1 MIKKALIK
9 RNYTETAQK
18 GRCAI
23 MLDYS
28 QTTLFKDISMDDYQR
43 LLSCLEAREKR
54 FDAGETI
61 CSYDSGFGDLGI
73 IGAGTACVVRY
84 EFNGARTIL
93 ERLGPQDIFGRMLS
107 YDCRE
112 QAGVNVVCETPCSIL
127 FLKYRCISATCTKA
141 CAHHHQLIQNLLNL
155 ISERAL
161 SLSRRVEVLS
171 QRTIREKLMCY
182 FYQLSSQAM
191 SPSFPLP
198 FSMVDLADYL
208 SIDRSAMTRE
218 LKRMKDEGLLRL
230 DKRQVWLLA

>member
-1 MIKKALIK
+1 M
-9 RNYTETAQK
+9 T
-18 GRCAI
+18 
-23 MLDYS
+23 DYY
-28 QTTLFKDISMDDYQR
+28 QTNLFKNISLEDYKR
-43 LLSCLEAREKR
+43 LLSCPEAREKH
-54 FDAGETI
+54 FSAGETI

-84 EFNGARTIL
+84 EYNGARTIL
-93 ERLGPQDIFGRMLS
+93 ERLGPQDLFGRILS

-112 QAGVNVVCETPCSIL
+112 QAGVNVVCENECWIL
-127 FLKYRCISATCTKA
+127 FLKYSCISATCTKA

-182 FYQLSSQAM
+182 FYQLSSQAK
-191 SPSFPLP
+191 SSSFPLP

-218 LKRMKDEGLLRL
+218 LKRMKDEGLVKL
-230 DKRQVWLLA
+230 DKRQVLLLA

>member
-1 MIKKALIK
+1 
-9 RNYTETAQK
+9 
-18 GRCAI
+18 